1 MTRTR
6 TPAKRLGPHDRAFA
20 TVFLLPTPYSLPH
33 MITVTRLNGK
43 RLVVNAELIRSVE
56 ENPDTTI
63 QLING
68 DHIIVR
74 ESMER
79 VVELA
84 VEYGQRLRRIL
95 PPS

>member
-1 MTRTR
+1 
-6 TPAKRLGPHDRAFA
+6 
-20 TVFLLPTPYSLPH
+20 

-43 RLVVNAELIRSVE
+43 PMLVNVDLIRTVE

-74 ESMER
+74 ESMPQIVQKAIEFGR
-79 VVELA
+79 A
-84 VEYGQRLRRIL
+84 MRTMM
-95 PPS
+95 PPT